1 MGALFAQPAMAARPH
16 SHDQSHD
23 RAGKD
28 DDVTTKQDLSA
39 LFLCAI
45 VILIASLQRPAESRA
60 DDRNA
65 GQDARQDARQSWQA
79 VAPGVV
85 EPRSGQIKIAAPVI
99 GRVGEVMVKINDKV
113 VADEPL
119 VRLDDEDA
127 QARVASAQAQVAMR
141 EKARNEKSAGKAAS
155 RRDAEDAVADAEA
168 ALVDARSTF
177 DKAVRARRSGS
188 GSDATVT
195 AARTAWTRAQDNLD
209 RERAQLRKVE
219 AQSGTPLPTQLE
231 GQLNVA
237 RTELRVAIAELE
249 KLTVRAPA
257 AGTILK
263 VDVKAGEVAGP
274 SSPQPLLLLGDLSQ
288 LRVRAEL
295 DEHNVGKIKVGD
307 AVKVRTDAFR
317 GQTFAGKVAAIA
329 PLVQP
334 ARLNSPGSRN
344 VTDFSINEVVVDL
357 NESGPLIAGMNVDVY
372 FGSK

>member
-1 MGALFAQPAMAARPH
+1 M
-16 SHDQSHD
+16 
-23 RAGKD
+23 
-28 DDVTTKQDLSA
+28 VTTKRDLSA
-39 LFLCAI
+39 ALCLCAM
-45 VILIASLQRPAESRA
+45 VILSASLHRPAGAQSRA
-60 DDRNA
+60 DDKNA
-65 GQDARQDARQSWQA
+65 GQQWQA

-99 GRVGEVMVKINDKV
+99 GRVSEVMAKINDKV
-113 VADEPL
+113 AADEPL
-119 VRLDDEDA
+119 LRLDDEDA
-127 QARVASAQAQVAMR
+127 QARVAQAQAAMR

-168 ALVDARSTF
+168 ALVEARSTF

-209 RERAQLRKVE
+209 RERSQLRKVE

-237 RTELRVAIAELE
+237 RNDLRVAIAELE

-263 VDVKAGEVAGP
+263 VDVKPGEVAGP

-295 DEHNVGKIKVGD
+295 DEHNVGKIKVGE
-307 AVKVRTDAFR
+307 AVTVRADAFR
-317 GQTFAGKVAAIA
+317 GQTFAGKVTAIA
-329 PLVQP
+329 PLIQP

-344 VTDFSINEVVVDL
+344 LTDFSINEVLVDL
-357 NESGPLIAGMNVDVY
+357 NEPGPLLAGMNVDVY

>member
-1 MGALFAQPAMAARPH
+1 MGALFAKAAMAAHPH
-16 SHDQSHD
+16 SLN
-23 RAGKD
+23 RTGRTMM
-28 DDVTTKQDLSA
+28 VTTKRDLAAA
-39 LFLCAI
+39 LCLCA
-45 VILIASLQRPAESRA
+45 VAILIASLPLAADAQSRA
-60 DDRNA
+60 DDKNA
-65 GQDARQDARQSWQA
+65 SQNASQTWQA

-99 GRVGEVMVKINDKV
+99 GRVSAVMVKINDKV
-113 VADEPL
+113 VADQPL
-119 VRLDDEDA
+119 IRLDDEDA
-127 QARVASAQAQVAMR
+127 SARVASAQAQVAMR

-177 DKAVRARRSGS
+177 DKAVHARHSGS

-209 RERAQLRKVE
+209 RERSQLRKVE

-237 RTELRVAIAELE
+237 RNDLRVAIAELE
-249 KLTVRAPA
+249 KLTIRAPA

-307 AVKVRTDAFR
+307 AVTVRADAFR
-317 GQTFAGKVAAIA
+317 DQTFAGKVAAIA
-329 PLVQP
+329 PLIQP

-344 VTDFSINEVVVDL
+344 VTDFSINEVLVDL
-357 NESGPLIAGMNVDVY
+357 NEPGPLIAGMNVDVY

>member
-1 MGALFAQPAMAARPH
+1 MGALFAKTAMAARLH
-16 SHDQSHD
+16 SPN
-23 RAGKD
+23 RAGRTMM
-28 DDVTTKQDLSA
+28 VTTKQDLSA
-39 LFLCAI
+39 ALCLCAM
-45 VILIASLQRPAESRA
+45 VILSASLHRPAGAQSRA
-60 DDRNA
+60 DDK
-65 GQDARQDARQSWQA
+65 DASQQWQA

-85 EPRSGQIKIAAPVI
+85 EPKSGQIKIAAPVI
-99 GRVGEVMVKINDKV
+99 GRVSDVMVKINDKV

-119 VRLDDEDA
+119 LRLDDEDA
-127 QARVASAQAQVAMR
+127 QARVASAQAQVAMH

-168 ALVDARSTF
+168 ALVEARSTF

-209 RERAQLRKVE
+209 RERSQLRKVE
-219 AQSGTPLPTQLE
+219 GQSGTPLPTQLE

-237 RTELRVAIAELE
+237 RNDLRVAIAELE
-249 KLTVRAPA
+249 KLTVRASA

-263 VDVKAGEVAGP
+263 VDVKPGEVAAP
-274 SSPQPLLLLGDLSQ
+274 SSPQPLLLLGDLSR

-307 AVKVRTDAFR
+307 AVTVRADAFR
-317 GQTFAGKVAAIA
+317 GQTFAGKVTAIA
-329 PLVQP
+329 PLIQP

-344 VTDFSINEVVVDL
+344 LTDFSINEVLVDL
-357 NESGPLIAGMNVDVY
+357 NEPGPLIAGMNVDVY